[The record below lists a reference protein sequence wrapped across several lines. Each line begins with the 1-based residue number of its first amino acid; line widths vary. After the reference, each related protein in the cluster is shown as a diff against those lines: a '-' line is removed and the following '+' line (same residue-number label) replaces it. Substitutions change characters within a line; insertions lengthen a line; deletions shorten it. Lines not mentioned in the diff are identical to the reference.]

1 MLRETLIFISEHCKA
16 FFSYSV
22 CALIPGEHCHVKE
35 PIQNPLHSRPFN
47 LCSQIYTLTSHISS
61 CLLLSSFAFTADRAA
76 KVAAHI
82 PASLHWN
89 DIVPRWVSL

>member
-1 MLRETLIFISEHCKA
+1 M
-16 FFSYSV
+16 
-22 CALIPGEHCHVKE
+22 KE
-35 PIQNPLHSRPFN
+35 PIQNPLHSHPFN

-61 CLLLSSFAFTADRAA
+61 CLLLNSFAFTADRAA

-82 PASLHWN
+82 PAFLHWN